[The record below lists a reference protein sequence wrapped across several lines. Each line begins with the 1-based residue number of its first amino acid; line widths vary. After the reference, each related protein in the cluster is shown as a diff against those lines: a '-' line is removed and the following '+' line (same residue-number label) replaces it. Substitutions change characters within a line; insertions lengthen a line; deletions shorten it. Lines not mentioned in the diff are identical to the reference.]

1 MDVPRKNAGR
11 NRAVKRLSVSVV
23 LVGVV
28 AGLTVFTSKL
38 KPAAP
43 QVDGSTVW
51 RDAVKRGEMLRQVR
65 GLGSLVPEE
74 ILHVPAPFGG
84 RVDRIAMLAGTT
96 VIADTVL
103 VELKNPDM
111 EQQVRD
117 ATWALQTAESD
128 LTNQKAQFHSQ
139 RLNQKSDLATLQ
151 ALYRDSKAR
160 NDRDEVLY
168 KQGLMLELDYRLSKT
183 NVEDL
188 AARIEVEK
196 ERGVAL
202 GESLDAQLASKQTQ
216 ITQLQAMLQVRRD
229 QVAAL
234 TVRAGVAG
242 VLQQIVVQQGQ
253 QISPGADLAIVVQP
267 RKLKA
272 ALAITETQAKDVL
285 LNQKAEI
292 DTHNGVIPG
301 RVIRIDPSVVNG
313 TRTVD
318 VRLEGALPA
327 GAVPDLSVDGT
338 IEIERL
344 ADIVYMGRPVGAE
357 AGGSIGIFR
366 ISADGKEANKVKVKL
381 GRTSVSTVEI
391 VDGLRVGDK
400 VILSDMSTWD
410 SYDRIRLN

>member
-1 MDVPRKNAGR
+1 
-11 NRAVKRLSVSVV
+11 
-23 LVGVV
+23 
-28 AGLTVFTSKL
+28 
-38 KPAAP
+38 
-43 QVDGSTVW
+43 
-51 RDAVKRGEMLRQVR
+51 
-65 GLGSLVPEE
+65 
-74 ILHVPAPFGG
+74 
-84 RVDRIAMLAGTT
+84 
-96 VIADTVL
+96 
-103 VELKNPDM
+103 
-111 EQQVRD
+111 
-117 ATWALQTAESD
+117 
-128 LTNQKAQFHSQ
+128 
-139 RLNQKSDLATLQ
+139 
-151 ALYRDSKAR
+151 
-160 NDRDEVLY
+160 
-168 KQGLMLELDYRLSKT
+168 
-183 NVEDL
+183 
-188 AARIEVEK
+188 
-196 ERGVAL
+196 
-202 GESLDAQLASKQTQ
+202 
-216 ITQLQAMLQVRRD
+216 
-229 QVAAL
+229 
-234 TVRAGVAG
+234 VAG

-292 DTHNGVIPG
+292 DTHNGIIPG

-357 AGGSIGIFR
+357 AGGSISIFR
-366 ISADGKEANKVKVKL
+366 INPDGKEANKVKVKL